1 MDTYYLNK
9 LAVHFAGNKSQDET
23 LILSKKETKI
33 DAEINPLL
41 TKYFLSGFKTEE
53 YFHFFHDTD
62 LKYNE
67 VFSFV
72 SEIFE
77 DPETLFENSVNL
89 AKHLYEKSLHP
100 KIKSG
105 EFYVVY
111 FEDYQMGEYSSDA
124 IGLFKTENKDVF
136 LKVKHTEDQLLLESE
151 KGISLNKP
159 DKACLIFNVEKENG
173 FIVSVIDNTNKN
185 IEAQYWIDE
194 FLKVKQRHDKYYNT
208 QNLLALTK
216 TFVTNELPEHFAIEK
231 ADQVDLLNRSVK
243 FFKEKEEFDFEEFSN
258 EVIGQPEVIESFNR
272 FKEEYQKEHDIE
284 IADNF
289 NISAS
294 AVKKQARIFKSVIKL
309 DKNFHIYI
317 HGNREMI
324 ESGTDEVGRKFYK
337 IYYEVE
343 N

>member
-9 LAVHFAGNKSQDET
+9 LAVHIAGNKSQNEA

-33 DAEINPLL
+33 EEEINPLL
-41 TKYFLSGFKTEE
+41 TKYFLSGFKTDE
-53 YFHFFHDTD
+53 YFHFYHDTD

-67 VFSFV
+67 VFNFV

-77 DPETLFENSVNL
+77 DPESLHENSVNL

-111 FEDYQMGEYSSDA
+111 FEDYQLGEYSSDA

-151 KGISLNKP
+151 NGISLNKP

-208 QNLLALTK
+208 QNLLTLTK

-258 EVIGQPEVIESFNR
+258 EVIAQPEVIESFNR

>member
-9 LAVHFAGNKSQDET
+9 LAVHIAGNKSQNEA

-33 DAEINPLL
+33 EEEINPLL
-41 TKYFLSGFKTEE
+41 TKYFLSGFKTDE
-53 YFHFFHDTD
+53 YFHFYHDTD

-67 VFSFV
+67 VFNFV

-77 DPETLFENSVNL
+77 DPESLHENSVNL

-111 FEDYQMGEYSSDA
+111 FEDYQLGEYSSDA

-151 KGISLNKP
+151 NGISLNKP

-208 QNLLALTK
+208 QNLLTLTK

-258 EVIGQPEVIESFNR
+258 EVIAQPEVIESFNR

-294 AVKKQARIFKSVIKL
+294 AVKKQARILHKSKL
-309 DKNFHIYI
+309 IFLVKTENFI
-317 HGNREMI
+317 
-324 ESGTDEVGRKFYK
+324 
-337 IYYEVE
+337 
-343 N
+343 

>member
-324 ESGTDEVGRKFYK
+324 ENGTDEVGRKFYK